1 MLMVRERVDPV
12 AARLR
17 DLEKALYGTEHGAGT
32 LMADR
37 LGISV
42 QRWHNAKSGRGLSD
56 DVKIRIVQ
64 RIPGMTTDWLLF
76 GERRGLSYEMAERL
90 DLFWEGN
97 HDTKRR
103 R

>member
-42 QRWHNAKSGRGLSD
+42 QRWHRVPSHKALSPNPGGAPLLDQLSPAPSTSAPNPAVYNARLPISFPSNVSLTVDFQG
-56 DVKIRIVQ
+56 DV
-64 RIPGMTTDWLLF
+64 
-76 GERRGLSYEMAERL
+76 
-90 DLFWEGN
+90 
-97 HDTKRR
+97 
-103 R
+103 